1 VTPQLAALLA
11 RFYPDKPSRLPMK
24 LTLFGAVITAIGVLL
39 FFTARSMGMMIASIV
54 VAPIGMFPLF
64 IGGTIWLRQSSK
76 RDALDKEIV
85 VSGLYD
91 HVEGAKTEVFMNGFK
106 SHDAYT
112 VRVRAGKRVI
122 ELPVHEAEVAAMVA
136 TLRNHMQSPRAQA

>member
-1 VTPQLAALLA
+1 
-11 RFYPDKPSRLPMK
+11 MK
-24 LTLFGAVITAIGVLL
+24 VTLFGAVITAIGVLMFL
-39 FFTARSMGMMIASIV
+39 TARSMGMMIASIV
-54 VAPIGMFPLF
+54 VTPIGMFPLF
-64 IGGTIWLRQSSK
+64 IGGVIWLGRRAK
-76 RDALDKEIV
+76 HDAIDKAIV
-85 VSGLYD
+85 VSGVYD